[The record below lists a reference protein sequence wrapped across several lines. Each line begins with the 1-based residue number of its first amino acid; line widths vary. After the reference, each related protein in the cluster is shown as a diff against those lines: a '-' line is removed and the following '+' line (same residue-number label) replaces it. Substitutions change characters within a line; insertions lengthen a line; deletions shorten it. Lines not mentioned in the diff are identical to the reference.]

1 MMIYPHNSAIGVPLS
16 VAREWMRRALDLLFP
31 PHCVVCSHAGTWF
44 CGTCLADVQ
53 AVPEPV
59 CIRCGQPVTHRGVC
73 SLCRTNPLPLDGIR
87 SVAVF
92 EGTLRTA
99 VHEFKYKGRRVLAPI
114 FGEMMYQYWAHG
126 GVPVDMVVPVPL
138 HPSRKK
144 ERGFDQAY
152 LLAGEFSNRSRL
164 QLDNGHLLR
173 MRSTVPQVGLG
184 FAQRKAN
191 VAKAFAWRGSGLR
204 GRRLLLID
212 DVCTT
217 GATLA
222 ACASVLRSAGA
233 GSVWALTLAR
243 PLDDD

>member
-1 MMIYPHNSAIGVPLS
+1 MIYPHNSAIGVPLS

-44 CGTCLADVQ
+44 CGACSANVQ
-53 AVPEPV
+53 VVPEPI
-59 CIRCGQPVTHRGVC
+59 CIRCGQPVTREGLC
-73 SLCRTNPLPLDGIR
+73 SRCRTNPLPLDGIR
-87 SVAVF
+87 SAAVF
-92 EGTLRTA
+92 GGSLRTA
-99 VHEFKYKGRRVLAPI
+99 VHEFKYHGRRVLAPI
-114 FGEMMYQYWAHG
+114 FGEMMHQYWTHS
-126 GVPVDMVVPVPL
+126 GVSVDVVVPVPL

-152 LLAGEFSNRSRL
+152 LLAVEFSIRSRL
-164 QLDNGHLLR
+164 PLDYEHLLR
-173 MRSTVPQVGLG
+173 MRSTAPQVSLG
-184 FAQRKAN
+184 FAQRMAN
-191 VAKAFAWRGSGLR
+191 VANAFAWRGSGLG
-204 GRRLLLID
+204 GRRILLID

-243 PLDDD
+243 PLNGN